1 MTIQQFLILIDKYLK
16 QIDKM
21 DNIYMNDPSW
31 DEETAALDNYLS
43 EIKYYLPYFIEMF
56 SNTTKKGE

>member
-1 MTIQQFLILIDKYLK
+1 
-16 QIDKM
+16 M